1 MHIEKTKIKDLI
13 LLRSEVY
20 KDNRGFFKE
29 INKKKILKKELIFD
43 CVSRSKKNTVRGLH
57 FQRQNPQGKF
67 ITVVQ
72 GEILDVA
79 VDLRKN
85 SKTFGKFFSIKI
97 KEDSNFSIF
106 IPENF
111 AHGFAC
117 LSKTCTLYYRC
128 TNYRHKDSET
138 TLRWNDPDLK
148 INWNIKKPILS
159 KKDESGILLR
169 DIKKNLSYYQKS
181 KQS

>member
-1 MHIEKTKIKDLI
+1 MHIEKTKFKDLI
-13 LLRSEVY
+13 ILRSEIF

-29 INKKKILKKELIFD
+29 INKKKILKKDLIFD
-43 CVSRSKKNTVRGLH
+43 CLSHSKKNTIRGLH
-57 FQRQNPQGKF
+57 FQTKKSQGKF

-85 SKTFGKFFSIKI
+85 SKTFGQYFSIRI
-97 KEDSNFSIF
+97 KQDSNFSIF

-128 TNYRHKDSET
+128 TNYRHKQSET
-138 TLRWNDPDLK
+138 TLRWNDPDLNIK
-148 INWNIKKPILS
+148 WNIQKPILS
-159 KKDESGILLR
+159 IKDKNGFSFSEVKKKLDF
-169 DIKKNLSYYQKS
+169 
-181 KQS
+181 

>member
-1 MHIEKTKIKDLI
+1 MQIEKTKFKDLI
-13 LLRSEVY
+13 ILRSEIF

-29 INKKKILKKELIFD
+29 INKKKILKKNLIFD
-43 CVSRSKKNTVRGLH
+43 CLSHSIKNTIRGLH
-57 FQRQNPQGKF
+57 FQAKKPQGKF

-85 SKTFGKFFSIKI
+85 SKTYGQHFSIKI
-97 KEDSNFSIF
+97 KQDSNFSIF

-128 TNYRHKDSET
+128 TNYRHKQSET
-138 TLRWNDPDLK
+138 TLKWNDPDL
-148 INWNIKKPILS
+148 NIKWKIQNPILS
-159 KKDESGILLR
+159 SKDKNGFSFNDVKKKLNFR
-169 DIKKNLSYYQKS
+169 K
-181 KQS
+181 

>member
-13 LLRSEVY
+13 ILRSEVY

-29 INKKKILKKELIFD
+29 VYKKKILKKKLIFD
-43 CVSRSKKNTVRGLH
+43 CVSRSKKNTIRGLH
-57 FQRQNPQGKF
+57 FQRKNPQGKF

-128 TNYRHKDSET
+128 TNYRHKESET
-138 TLRWNDPDLK
+138 TLSWNDPDLK

-159 KKDESGILLR
+159 MKDKSGILLR
-169 DIKKNLSYYQKS
+169 DIKKNLSYYQLS